1 MMMALLVFN
10 EPLKL
15 NASRGNQGIEVR
27 AGCGGG
33 SGAVFTPVA
42 SYVFQQHIYND
53 QSIGK

>member
-42 SYVFQQHIYND
+42 S
-53 QSIGK
+53 